1 MKKAVENSIILNSN
15 VNYNMHSV
23 FFQVDFIN
31 TEIIFMSAQKYDATE
46 LYIGSLPCVKLE
58 GVEGFDVSKTF
69 DCGQSFRFDRVEASK
84 HENEFSGTAHGKY
97 ISVAQDGGTL
107 YLYNVT
113 MREYDGIFREYLAL
127 DRDYGEINREI
138 LAISENPTLKDA
150 VETASGI
157 RILKQEPW
165 EAICSFI
172 ISQNNNIPRIKKII
186 ASLSQKC
193 GKKVDIS
200 LMQDHISKSHTENE
214 GNFYSFPSAEE
225 ILPLGIDGLFA
236 LKTGFRAKYIFD
248 AAEKMQNGVIDPS
261 FLANSDSTAECS
273 AHLCSVKGVGPK
285 VAACAL
291 LFGFSRLD
299 AFPVDV
305 WIKKVM
311 AKYFSP
317 DFTPEELGRYAGV
330 AQQYL
335 FYYERYL
342 VNEKG
347 ENKK

>member
-1 MKKAVENSIILNSN
+1 
-15 VNYNMHSV
+15 MHIA

-31 TEIIFMSAQKYDATE
+31 TEIIFMLAQKYNAAE
-46 LYIGSLPCVKLE
+46 LYIDSLPCVKLE
-58 GVEGFDVSKTF
+58 GVNGFDVSKSF
-69 DCGQSFRFDRVEASK
+69 DCGQSFRFDRVEATK
-84 HENEFSGTAHGKY
+84 HENEFSGTAHNKY
-97 ISVAQDGGTL
+97 ISVAQDGDTL

-113 MREYDGIFREYLAL
+113 MREYNEVFKEYLAL
-127 DRDYGEINREI
+127 DRDYDEINRDI
-138 LAISENPTLKDA
+138 LAISDNPTLKEA

-193 GKKVDIS
+193 GKRVDIS
-200 LMQDHISKSHTENE
+200 LMQGHISESHMENE
-214 GNFYSFPSAEE
+214 GNFYSFPTAEE
-225 ILPLGIDGLFA
+225 ILPLGVDGLFA

-248 AAEKMQNGVIDPS
+248 ASEKMQSGEIELS
-261 FLANSDSTAECS
+261 FLKSADSTAECS
-273 AHLCSVKGVGPK
+273 AHLCSVKGIGPK

-291 LFGFSRLD
+291 LFGFARLD

-311 AKYFSP
+311 AKYFDP
-317 DFTPEELGRYAGV
+317 DFSPEDLGKYAGV

-342 VNEKG
+342 INEKG